1 MSWFST
7 FMHPG
12 QPYGKAQDQIDKYY
26 GQSNDFYNEGKGYQQ
41 PYNQWGQESHGALQ
55 EMLDKLKD
63 PAALQNEWIKSYSES
78 PAAQQAETQATQ
90 SGLTAAGQMG
100 LGGSNTALQAIQG
113 GASNIA
119 LADRQKYLD
128 DLMTKYQN
136 AAGIAGGLYNTGANA
151 ANTQSGIA
159 AQQGANA
166 TKTGENSAQMAF
178 NKQNA
183 GGSLFSRLLGG
194 AASGIAGGFLGGPA
208 GAAAGVA
215 NSWNTSGGK

>member
-1 MSWFST
+1 MSWFSS

-12 QPYGKAQDQIDKYY
+12 RGYDKAQEQLDKYY

-41 PYNQWGQESHGALQ
+41 PYNQWGQDAHSSLQ

-113 GASNIA
+113 GASNIC
-119 LADRQKYLD
+119 L
-128 DLMTKYQN
+128 
-136 AAGIAGGLYNTGANA
+136 LYT
-151 ANTQSGIA
+151 
-159 AQQGANA
+159 
-166 TKTGENSAQMAF
+166 
-178 NKQNA
+178 
-183 GGSLFSRLLGG
+183 SRC
-194 AASGIAGGFLGGPA
+194 
-208 GAAAGVA
+208 V
-215 NSWNTSGGK
+215 